1 MGRPIIWSGV
11 NAKLINSGDL
21 IDSKNNSLTNGDK
34 ITVTQASHG
43 FTSSDVGRPL
53 YLVGGTW
60 TLAIASAAASAEVAG
75 FIYAVLDAN
84 TLRISTSGQC
94 PTVGA
99 NFLDGGGSLVAGEV
113 YFLSPTTAGKV
124 TATEPTVIGQISKP
138 LGIATSTTSFQFFNF
153 RGAVVGGANARTQ
166 ISLSNNTTANVQD
179 VSAYDAGEIVGW
191 VYIDAGTDYRFLLK
205 AQFAKNGAGTNWNL
219 SYQTVGDTPPA
230 GFSFS
235 ITSGGVIQ
243 YTMPS
248 VASFST
254 ALFNYALNAPAVGT
268 SFPLS
273 VSGTNV
279 VGGTPQVLGLQAYD
293 STGLSFTNQGATKSS
308 VINNSGYLGIG
319 TNTFTTQGK
328 VNNSFDSM
336 TLNAPVS
343 VGGTA
348 GQFFSITNQIANV
361 NNSTVDLLRIL
372 DSSGNPRGANGI
384 SGVIYLFCIG
394 STGVNAA
401 AGIYSLNS
409 CGNGTTNAT
418 LTTINAAV
426 IRGTTPIFSLQ
437 LANDGAGGQVKVT
450 VTFINNSGVVTGGY
464 TYMSFTGL
472 IVG

>member
-1 MGRPIIWSGV
+1 MGKPIIWSGV

-94 PTVGA
+94 PSVGA

-113 YFLSPTTAGKV
+113 YFLSPSTAGKV

-138 LGIATSTTSFQFFNF
+138 LGVATSTSAFQFFNF
-153 RGAVVGGANARTQ
+153 RGSVVGGANARTQ
-166 ISLSNNTTANVQD
+166 ISLSNNTTANVQN

-273 VSGTNV
+273 VSGTSV
-279 VGGTPQVLGLQAYD
+279 VGGTPTVNTINESTLNNGVQIQGRKSGSAISSGYVGEITTRSEFNNASVGTTTVNLGTLNLTAGVWLVLAVGSIYSSTDGRRASISVSLTSATEDTTFD
-293 STGLSFTNQGATKSS
+293 SIATAGTLNGANAMVQFR
-308 VINNSGYLGIG
+308 VINTASSISVYITGRGLDG
-319 TNTFTTQGK
+319 T
-328 VNNSFDSM
+328 VSM
-336 TLNAPVS
+336 V
-343 VGGTA
+343 
-348 GQFFSITNQIANV
+348 
-361 NNSTVDLLRIL
+361 VD
-372 DSSGNPRGANGI
+372 AQ
-384 SGVIYLFCIG
+384 
-394 STGVNAA
+394 A
-401 AGIYSLNS
+401 
-409 CGNGTTNAT
+409 
-418 LTTINAAV
+418 
-426 IRGTTPIFSLQ
+426 IR
-437 LANDGAGGQVKVT
+437 LA
-450 VTFINNSGVVTGGY
+450 
-464 TYMSFTGL
+464 
-472 IVG
+472 

>member
-153 RGAVVGGANARTQ
+153 RGSVVGGANARTQ

-248 VASFST
+248 VASFSS

-273 VSGTNV
+273 LDSINLVNTGITGATGASATAIVAGGSGKVGEILTFTDRTVTGVLNNIASNTNALTTLTA
-279 VGGTPQVLGLQAYD
+279 GIWLIQARC
-293 STGLSFTNQGATKSS
+293 SFTPNTSLTNIKAYVAT
-308 VINNSGYLGIG
+308 NSTADFSGGVAYVDMSY
-319 TNTFTTQGK
+319 TNTSSTETTSIFLPPLQIMNVSSSQALYAKSYSGG
-328 VNNSFDSM
+328 VARDV
-336 TLNAPVS
+336 TLKGFA
-343 VGGTA
+343 
-348 GQFFSITNQIANV
+348 IRIA
-361 NNSTVDLLRIL
+361 
-372 DSSGNPRGANGI
+372 
-384 SGVIYLFCIG
+384 
-394 STGVNAA
+394 
-401 AGIYSLNS
+401 
-409 CGNGTTNAT
+409 
-418 LTTINAAV
+418 
-426 IRGTTPIFSLQ
+426 
-437 LANDGAGGQVKVT
+437 
-450 VTFINNSGVVTGGY
+450 
-464 TYMSFTGL
+464 
-472 IVG
+472 

>member
-1 MGRPIIWSGV
+1 MGKPIIWSGV

-94 PTVGA
+94 PSVGA

-113 YFLSPTTAGKV
+113 YFLSPSTAGKV

-138 LGIATSTTSFQFFNF
+138 LGVATSTSAFQFFNF
-153 RGAVVGGANARTQ
+153 RGSVVGGANARTQ
-166 ISLSNNTTANVQD
+166 ISLSNNTTANVQN

-273 VSGTNV
+273 VSGTSV
-279 VGGTPQVLGLQAYD
+279 VGGTPTVNTINESTLNNGVQIQGRKSGSAISSGYVGEITTRSEFNNASVGTTTVNLGTLNLTAGVWLVLAVGSIYSSTDGRRASISISLTSATEDTTFD
-293 STGLSFTNQGATKSS
+293 SIATAGTLNGANAMVQFR
-308 VINNSGYLGIG
+308 VINTASSISVYITGRGLDG
-319 TNTFTTQGK
+319 T
-328 VNNSFDSM
+328 VSM
-336 TLNAPVS
+336 V
-343 VGGTA
+343 
-348 GQFFSITNQIANV
+348 
-361 NNSTVDLLRIL
+361 VD
-372 DSSGNPRGANGI
+372 AQ
-384 SGVIYLFCIG
+384 
-394 STGVNAA
+394 A
-401 AGIYSLNS
+401 
-409 CGNGTTNAT
+409 
-418 LTTINAAV
+418 
-426 IRGTTPIFSLQ
+426 IR
-437 LANDGAGGQVKVT
+437 LA
-450 VTFINNSGVVTGGY
+450 
-464 TYMSFTGL
+464 
-472 IVG
+472 

>member
-1 MGRPIIWSGV
+1 MGKPIIWSGV

-94 PTVGA
+94 PSVGA

-113 YFLSPTTAGKV
+113 YFLSPSTAGKV

-138 LGIATSTTSFQFFNF
+138 LGVATSTSAFQFFNF
-153 RGAVVGGANARTQ
+153 RGSVVGGANARTQ
-166 ISLSNNTTANVQD
+166 ISLSNNTTANVQN

-273 VSGTNV
+273 VSGTSV
-279 VGGTPQVLGLQAYD
+279 VGGTPTVNTINE
-293 STGLSFTNQGATKSS
+293 STLNNGVQIQGRKSGS
-308 VINNSGYLGIG
+308 AISSGYVGEITTRSEFNNASVGTTTVNLG
-319 TNTFTTQGK
+319 
-328 VNNSFDSM
+328 
-336 TLNAPVS
+336 TLNL
-343 VGGTA
+343 TA
-348 GQFFSITNQIANV
+348 GVWLVLADDHGQWFN
-361 NNSTVDLLRIL
+361 L
-372 DSSGNPRGANGI
+372 DK
-384 SGVIYLFCIG
+384 
-394 STGVNAA
+394 
-401 AGIYSLNS
+401 
-409 CGNGTTNAT
+409 
-418 LTTINAAV
+418 
-426 IRGTTPIFSLQ
+426 
-437 LANDGAGGQVKVT
+437 LA
-450 VTFINNSGVVTGGY
+450 S
-464 TYMSFTGL
+464 
-472 IVG
+472 

>member
-21 IDSKNNSLTNGDK
+21 IDSNNNSLTNGDK

-60 TLAIASAAASAEVAG
+60 TLAIASAAVSAEVAG

-94 PTVGA
+94 PSVGA
-99 NFLDGGGSLVAGEV
+99 NFLEGGGSLVAGEV
-113 YFLSPTTAGKV
+113 YFLSPSTAGKV

-138 LGIATSTTSFQFFNF
+138 LGVSTSTSAFQFFNF
-153 RGAVVGGANARTQ
+153 RGSVVGGANARTQ

-179 VSAYDAGEIVGW
+179 VSGYDAGEIVGW

-279 VGGTPQVLGLQAYD
+279 VGGTPTVDTINEYTTNNGVQIQGRKSGSAIASGYVGEWVSAEQNAFVSTSLVNNTTVAFLSITLSPGIWFITAQQSVLQNS
-293 STGLSFTNQGATKSS
+293 STGTAFSS
-308 VINNSGYLGIG
+308 QISDVSSSSSSLTGFG
-319 TNTFTTQGK
+319 
-328 VNNSFDSM
+328 
-336 TLNAPVS
+336 VS
-343 VGGTA
+343 VNDVGGWPSNNVSQITLCHPGFVYTTSTSKTIYLNSYALFTA
-348 GQFFSITNQIANV
+348 GTP
-361 NNSTVDLLRIL
+361 TR
-372 DSSGNPRGANGI
+372 
-384 SGVIYLFCIG
+384 
-394 STGVNAA
+394 
-401 AGIYSLNS
+401 
-409 CGNGTTNAT
+409 
-418 LTTINAAV
+418 
-426 IRGTTPIFSLQ
+426 RGTIR
-437 LANDGAGGQVKVT
+437 AVRIA
-450 VTFINNSGVVTGGY
+450 
-464 TYMSFTGL
+464 
-472 IVG
+472 